1 MLKLPVLYISCDRGA
16 FLGPLRQPRLRRL
29 IGEDLP
35 VGSVAFI
42 TSRAGAEQP
51 EIFHQCGQ
59 GLLAE
64 RLQLLMAEREF
75 DVAIAG
81 SRSPALHVLA
91 ESMMGLA
98 PDEVIELRLN
108 TGMTSDSYRQIG
120 RCLEALRDQGVL
132 LICLD
137 QKDTGAGEITHHQP
151 HDASIRN
158 LIQQWEH
165 EQLWLQAMSGSN
177 LVGRRKT
184 PVRDTPVADPTLC
197 VLNTA
202 FSLGGLKAPQR
213 VFGFSLNE
221 GRQSLAGYGWM
232 Q

>member
-1 MLKLPVLYISCDRGA
+1 MPKLPVLYISCNRGA
-16 FLGPLRQPRLRRL
+16 FSGSMRQPRLGRL
-29 IGEDLP
+29 IGQDLP

-42 TSRAGAEQP
+42 TSREGADLP
-51 EIFHQCGQ
+51 EIFHQYGQ
-59 GLLAE
+59 RVLAE
-64 RLQLLMAEREF
+64 RLQSFMAEREF

-81 SRSPALHVLA
+81 IRNAALDSLA
-91 ESMMGLA
+91 ESMIGLA

-120 RCLEALRDQGVL
+120 HCLEALRDQGVL

-137 QKDTGAGEITHHQP
+137 QKDTGAGNATHHQP

-165 EQLWLQAMSGSN
+165 EQLWLRAMSGSN
-177 LVGRRKT
+177 LGGRWKT
-184 PVRDTPVADPTLC
+184 LVRDTPVADPTLC

-213 VFGFSLNE
+213 VFGFSLDE
-221 GRQSLAGYGWM
+221 DSQSLAGYGWM